1 MELRDGKFMPR
12 IDLED
17 LTRMALA
24 IIFVVLMGVLAAFAL
39 GLYLVIA
46 LVEVLFGY

>member
-1 MELRDGKFMPR
+1 MPK

-24 IIFVVLMGVLAAFAL
+24 ILFVAGMGVLAAFAL
-39 GLYLVIA
+39 GFYMVKA
-46 LVEVLFGY
+46 LFEVLFGY

>member
-1 MELRDGKFMPR
+1 MPK

-24 IIFVVLMGVLAAFAL
+24 MLFAAGMGVLAAFAL
-39 GLYLVIA
+39 GFYMVRLVFEIF
-46 LVEVLFGY
+46 FGY